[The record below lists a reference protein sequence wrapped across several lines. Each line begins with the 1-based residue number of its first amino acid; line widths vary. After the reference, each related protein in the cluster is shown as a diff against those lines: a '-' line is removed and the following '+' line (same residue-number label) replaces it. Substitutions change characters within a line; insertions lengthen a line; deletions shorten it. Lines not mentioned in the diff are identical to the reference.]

1 MLQSRCQGKE
11 QSALLVAGTSSQ
23 LGEHRNQPWREEPQ
37 TVTERGKQ
45 SPQMALG
52 AVTLEPKQS
61 SVVHR
66 AWSSAKADRDGHR
79 VVRGL
84 PRSLGKRGFERQ
96 TLTDSA
102 TCSMFLTYLCVPQ
115 TTSSKI
121 GKHSI
126 LQGVLSDKMWLHM
139 AKGITQ
145 KQAPSPCFINGDY
158 YFSVLYKNFLA
169 LLLSLLIV
177 SVLQSLARM
186 KLVWVL

>member
-1 MLQSRCQGKE
+1 MPLKSRLVLQAHLIKYDNKTGSCFMLQSRCQGKE

-121 GKHSI
+121 GKQHTS
-126 LQGVLSDKMWLHM
+126 GGFV
-139 AKGITQ
+139 G
-145 KQAPSPCFINGDY
+145 
-158 YFSVLYKNFLA
+158 
-169 LLLSLLIV
+169 
-177 SVLQSLARM
+177 
-186 KLVWVL
+186 